1 MPRGDQTGPEGM
13 GQMTGRRMGICVG
26 GQRQESFLNFGFGRG
41 FRGRRNMRF
50 NSSRNQTGSLQKNQN
65 STISNKESIES
76 EIDNLKERLQ
86 SLERELENLN

>member
-1 MPRGDQTGPEGM
+1 MPRRDQTGPEGM

-50 NSSRNQTGSLQKNQN
+50 TSSHNPTDSLQKNQN
-65 STISNKESIES
+65 SKMSNKEFIES
-76 EIDNLKERLQ
+76 EIENLKERLQ
-86 SLERELENLN
+86 YLECELENLK